1 MLRDHDIVDD
11 LLKDERFLNIACT
24 VCAVESSPQIKQTFL
39 NIQREEQD
47 IHTRLFQFAQQKGW
61 YPSLWGDVSPQAGV
75 AQYQAPAQAG
85 GVAGGVSPVGQWTG
99 QPAYSPAGGYGAGW
113 GVQAVAGQFQRQ
125 QSPAAEGAARQY
137 GPY

>member
-39 NIQREEQD
+39 SIQREEQD

-61 YPSLWGDVSPQAGV
+61 YPSLWGDVSPQAG
-75 AQYQAPAQAG
+75 AGQYQAPVQA
-85 GVAGGVSPVGQWTG
+85 GVSPVSPWTG
-99 QPAYSPAGGYGAGW
+99 QPAYSPAAGGYGAGW
-113 GVQAVAGQFQRQ
+113 GTQAGAGQYQRQ
-125 QSPAAEGAARQY
+125 
-137 GPY
+137 